1 MNSKLAIT
9 RRAFVGAAA
18 ATAASFSLPARA
30 DDTHHKLVLMAGKPS
45 HGPLEHEYN
54 GGVALIKK
62 WLAGVPN
69 LEVVVQKNGWP
80 FDTSVFNGAS
90 SILCFADGGGGHPII
105 QGNHLQMMA
114 DMMKRGVGL
123 MCAHYGVEIPKDK
136 GGKELM
142 NWIGGYYETNWSC
155 NPHWTADFKEIPKH
169 PITRGVKPFSIRDEW
184 YFNMRFRPSMEGVT
198 PILVAKPDDKVRK
211 GPYASPRG
219 PYDHIV
225 AASGR
230 SEAMMWCVE
239 RPDGGRGVGFTGG
252 HYHRNWLND
261 DYRKVFL
268 NALLWISKVEVPAEG
283 VVSQTNEQ
291 ELLDNVDP
299 KGQPKKK
306 KAGV

>member
-1 MNSKLAIT
+1 MISNSSIS

-18 ATAASFSLPARA
+18 ASVAALGQTVRA
-30 DDTHHKLVLMAGKPS
+30 DETHRKLVLMAGKPS

-54 GGVALIKK
+54 GGVTLMKK

-69 LEVVVQKNGWP
+69 LEVVVQRNGWP
-80 FDTSVFNGAS
+80 TDASLFNGAS
-90 SILCFADGGGGHPII
+90 AILCFADGGGGHPII
-105 QGNHLQMMA
+105 QADHLQIMA
-114 DMMKRGVGL
+114 DLMKRGVGL
-123 MCAHYGVEIPKDK
+123 MCAHYGVEIPKNK

-142 NWIGGYYETNWSC
+142 DWIGGYYETNWSC
-155 NPHWTADFKEIPKH
+155 NPHWTADFKEIPQH
-169 PITRGVKPFSIRDEW
+169 PITRGVNPFSVRDEW

-198 PILVAKPDDKVRK
+198 SLLVAKPDDKVRM

-230 SEAMMWCVE
+230 PETMMWCVE

-268 NALLWISKVEVPAEG
+268 NALLWISKVDVPADG

-306 KAGV
+306 KASV

>member
-1 MNSKLAIT
+1 MISNSSIS

-18 ATAASFSLPARA
+18 ASVAALGQTVRA
-30 DDTHHKLVLMAGKPS
+30 DDTHRKLVLMAGKPS

-54 GGVALIKK
+54 GGVALMKK

-69 LEVVVQKNGWP
+69 LEVVVQRNGWP
-80 FDTSVFNGAS
+80 ADAS
-90 SILCFADGGGGHPII
+90 LFHGTDAILCFADGGGGHPII
-105 QGNHLQMMA
+105 QADHLQIMA
-114 DMMKRGVGL
+114 DLMKRGVGL
-123 MCAHYGVEIPKDK
+123 MCAHYGVEIPKNK

-155 NPHWTADFKEIPKH
+155 NPHWTADFKEIPQH
-169 PITRGVKPFSIRDEW
+169 PITRGVKPFSVRDEW
-184 YFNMRFRPSMEGVT
+184 YFNMRFRPSMQGVT
-198 PILVAKPDDKVRK
+198 SILVAKPDDKVRH

-219 PYDHIV
+219 PYEHIV

-230 SEAMMWCVE
+230 PETMMWCVE

-268 NALLWISKVEVPAEG
+268 NALLWISKVDVPTGG

-306 KAGV
+306 KASV